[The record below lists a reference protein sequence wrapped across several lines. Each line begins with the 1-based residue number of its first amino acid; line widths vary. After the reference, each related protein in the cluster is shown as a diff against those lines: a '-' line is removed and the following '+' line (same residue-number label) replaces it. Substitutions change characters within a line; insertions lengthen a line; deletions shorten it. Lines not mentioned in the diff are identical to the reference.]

1 MAIETAINGAVQA
14 AAPKRLWCMYRV
26 VSGGVRV
33 NSFVVVEF
41 LNQTLSLHL
50 ATIERQFIARA
61 VRVYNA
67 GGNAA
72 AAVAVTPGGESGVAR
87 LLS

>member
-1 MAIETAINGAVQA
+1 
-14 AAPKRLWCMYRV
+14 MYTV

-41 LNQTLSLHL
+41 LNQTFSLHL

-61 VRVYNA
+61 VRVYSA
-67 GGNAA
+67 DGNAA
-72 AAVAVTPGGESGVAR
+72 AAVVAVTPGGESGVAR